1 MMISSARAAHQ
12 PGQALRAAIAGDRAQ
27 LDLGQAENGVRA
39 GQPKGAGHR
48 QFGTTAKG
56 IAVDKRHR
64 CDVRQSSRENTACPG
79 WLARLARHHMTVFG
93 LIVVI
98 VVIAP
103 QFLYPVF
110 VMKLLCFA
118 LFSMGLNLMLGFG
131 GLLSFGH
138 AAFFGGAAHASAH
151 AAKVWSLPPELAIA
165 FAVLVAAA
173 MCAVFGF
180 LAIKSRGI
188 YFAMITLAF
197 AQMVYFYAL
206 QSPGTGGEDGLQ
218 SIPRNA
224 LFGVV
229 DISSDGAFHW
239 LVAAVFLAGIL
250 FVYRVIHSPFGEVLR
265 GIRENEQR
273 MISLGYQVQHYKL
286 VTFVISAAV
295 SGLAGGTKA
304 LVFHLASL
312 VDVHWTMSGEVVLMT
327 LIGGMGTI
335 FGPIVGASV
344 IAAMQNYLA
353 NLGSLVLIVQGLV
366 FVVCVLAFRE
376 GIVGVLAKW
385 LKTRL

>member
-1 MMISSARAAHQ
+1 MIVF
-12 PGQALRAAIAGDRAQ
+12 ALI
-27 LDLGQAENGVRA
+27 
-39 GQPKGAGHR
+39 
-48 QFGTTAKG
+48 
-56 IAVDKRHR
+56 
-64 CDVRQSSRENTACPG
+64 
-79 WLARLARHHMTVFG
+79 G
-93 LIVVI
+93 LF

-118 LFSMGLNLMLGFG
+118 LFAMAFNLMLGFG

-138 AAFFGGAAHASAH
+138 AAFFGGAAYAAGY
-151 AAKVWSLPPELAIA
+151 AAKVWGWPPELAIA
-165 FAVLVAAA
+165 FAVLVAAVMGA
-173 MCAVFGF
+173 AFGF

-206 QSPGTGGEDGLQ
+206 QAPITGGEDGMQ

-224 LFGVV
+224 LFGLVDMSGDGPFYWMVV
-229 DISSDGAFHW
+229 VIFIIG
-239 LVAAVFLAGIL
+239 VL
-250 FVYRVIHSPFGEVLR
+250 FMYRVIHSPFGEVLK
-265 GIRENEQR
+265 GIRENEPR
-273 MISLGYQVQHYKL
+273 MISLGYQVQRYKL
-286 VTFVISAAV
+286 LTFVISAAL

-335 FGPIVGASV
+335 FGPIVGATV
-344 IAAMQNYLA
+344 IVTMQNYLA
-353 NLGSLVLIVQGLV
+353 NLGSLVLIIQGAV
-366 FVVCVLAFRE
+366 FIVCVLTFRE
-376 GIVGVLAKW
+376 GIVGVIAKW

>member
-1 MMISSARAAHQ
+1 MSK
-12 PGQALRAAIAGDRAQ
+12 
-27 LDLGQAENGVRA
+27 QAETSNR
-39 GQPKGAGHR
+39 
-48 QFGTTAKG
+48 
-56 IAVDKRHR
+56 
-64 CDVRQSSRENTACPG
+64 NTAIQQGRLPSNTR
-79 WLARLARHHMTVFG
+79 ARMTRHHMVIFALIG
-93 LIVVI
+93 LF

-118 LFSMGLNLMLGFG
+118 LFAMAFNLMLGFG

-138 AAFFGGAAHASAH
+138 AAFFGSAAYAAGH
-151 AAKVWSLPPELAIA
+151 AAKVWGWPPELAIA
-165 FAVLVAAA
+165 FAVLVAALMGA
-173 MCAVFGF
+173 AFGF

-206 QSPGTGGEDGLQ
+206 QAPITGGEDGMQ

-224 LFGVV
+224 LFGLADMSEDGPFYWMVV
-229 DISSDGAFHW
+229 
-239 LVAAVFLAGIL
+239 AVFFIGIL
-250 FVYRVIHSPFGEVLR
+250 FMYRVIHSPFGEVLK
-265 GIRENEQR
+265 GIRENEPR
-273 MISLGYQVQHYKL
+273 MISLGYQVQRYKL
-286 VTFVISAAV
+286 MTFVISAGL

-335 FGPIVGASV
+335 FGPIVGAAV
-344 IAAMQNYLA
+344 IVAMQNYLA
-353 NLGSLVLIVQGLV
+353 NLGSLVLIIQGAV
-366 FVVCVLAFRE
+366 FIVCVLTFRE
-376 GIVGVLAKW
+376 GIVGVIAKW

>member
-1 MMISSARAAHQ
+1 M
-12 PGQALRAAIAGDRAQ
+12 
-27 LDLGQAENGVRA
+27 
-39 GQPKGAGHR
+39 
-48 QFGTTAKG
+48 T
-56 IAVDKRHR
+56 
-64 CDVRQSSRENTACPG
+64 
-79 WLARLARHHMTVFG
+79 RHHMIVFALIG
-93 LIVVI
+93 LF

-118 LFSMGLNLMLGFG
+118 LFAMAFNLMLGFG

-138 AAFFGGAAHASAH
+138 AAFFGGAAYAAGY
-151 AAKVWSLPPELAIA
+151 AAKVWGWPPELAIA
-165 FAVLVAAA
+165 FAVLVAAVMGA
-173 MCAVFGF
+173 AFGF

-206 QSPGTGGEDGLQ
+206 QAPITGGEDGMQ

-224 LFGVV
+224 LFGLVDMSGDGPFYWMVV
-229 DISSDGAFHW
+229 VIFIIG
-239 LVAAVFLAGIL
+239 VL
-250 FVYRVIHSPFGEVLR
+250 FMYRVIHSPFGEVLK
-265 GIRENEQR
+265 GIRENEPR
-273 MISLGYQVQHYKL
+273 MISLGYQVQRYKL
-286 VTFVISAAV
+286 LTFVISAAL

-335 FGPIVGASV
+335 FGPIVGATV
-344 IAAMQNYLA
+344 IVTMQNYLA
-353 NLGSLVLIVQGLV
+353 NLGSLVLIIQGAV
-366 FVVCVLAFRE
+366 FIVCVLTFRE
-376 GIVGVLAKW
+376 GIVGVIAKW

>member
-1 MMISSARAAHQ
+1 MSHHIE
-12 PGQALRAAIAGDRAQ
+12 PTTPTQ
-27 LDLGQAENGVRA
+27 LQGKTGGR
-39 GQPKGAGHR
+39 R
-48 QFGTTAKG
+48 RT
-56 IAVDKRHR
+56 
-64 CDVRQSSRENTACPG
+64 
-79 WLARLARHHMTVFG
+79 ARHHMFVFA
-93 LIVVI
+93 LIAAL

-110 VMKLLCFA
+110 VMKFLCFA
-118 LFSMGLNLMLGFG
+118 LFAMAFNLMLGFG

-138 AAFFGGAAHASAH
+138 AAFFGGAAYATGH
-151 AAKVWSLPPELAIA
+151 AAKVWGWPPELAIG
-165 FAVLVAAA
+165 FAVLVAAV
-173 MCAVFGF
+173 MGAVFGF

-206 QSPGTGGEDGLQ
+206 QSPITGGEDGLQ
-218 SIPRNA
+218 SIPRNS
-224 LFGVV
+224 LFGLV
-229 DISSDGAFHW
+229 DLSSDRVFYW
-239 LVAAVFLAGIL
+239 LVAAIFMAGIF
-250 FVYRVIHSPFGEVLR
+250 FVYRVIHSPFGEVLK

-273 MISLGYQVQHYKL
+273 MISLGYQVQRYKL
-286 VTFVISAAV
+286 VTFIISAAL

-327 LIGGMGTI
+327 LIGGLGSI
-335 FGPIVGASV
+335 FGPIVGAGV
-344 IAAMQNYLA
+344 VVAMQNYLA
-353 NLGSLVLIVQGLV
+353 DLGSLVLIIQGMV
-366 FVVCVLAFRE
+366 FIVCVLVFRE

>member
-1 MMISSARAAHQ
+1 MTQQTESTTPAQTQHKSSGRN
-12 PGQALRAAIAGDRAQ
+12 R
-27 LDLGQAENGVRA
+27 
-39 GQPKGAGHR
+39 
-48 QFGTTAKG
+48 TT
-56 IAVDKRHR
+56 
-64 CDVRQSSRENTACPG
+64 
-79 WLARLARHHMTVFG
+79 RHHMIAFG
-93 LIVVI
+93 LIAAF

-118 LFSMGLNLMLGFG
+118 LFAMAFNLMLGFG

-138 AAFFGGAAHASAH
+138 AAFFGGAAYAAGH
-151 AAKVWSLPPELAIA
+151 AAKVWGWPPELAIA
-165 FAVLVAAA
+165 FAVLVGAA
-173 MCAVFGF
+173 MGAAFGY

-206 QSPGTGGEDGLQ
+206 QSPVTGGEDGLQ
-218 SIPRNA
+218 SIPRNS
-224 LFGVV
+224 LFGLV
-229 DISSDGAFHW
+229 DLSSDGAFYW
-239 LVAAVFLAGIL
+239 LVAVIFMIGIL
-250 FVYRVIHSPFGEVLR
+250 FVYRVIHSPFGEVLK

-273 MISLGYQVQHYKL
+273 MISLGYQVQRYKL
-286 VTFVISAAV
+286 VTFIISAAL

-335 FGPIVGASV
+335 FGPIIGAGV
-344 IAAMQNYLA
+344 IVAMQNYLA
-353 NLGSLVLIVQGLV
+353 DLGSLVLIVQGLV
-366 FVVCVLAFRE
+366 FIVCVLTFRE
-376 GIVGVLAKW
+376 GIIGVLAKW

>member
-1 MMISSARAAHQ
+1 MSHPIKPATSARPLDHTD
-12 PGQALRAAIAGDRAQ
+12 DRART
-27 LDLGQAENGVRA
+27 L
-39 GQPKGAGHR
+39 
-48 QFGTTAKG
+48 
-56 IAVDKRHR
+56 
-64 CDVRQSSRENTACPG
+64 
-79 WLARLARHHMTVFG
+79 RHHMIAFG
-93 LIVVI
+93 LIVAFVI
-98 VVIAP
+98 IAP

-110 VMKLLCFA
+110 AMKLLCFA
-118 LFSMGLNLMLGFG
+118 LFALAFNLMLGFG
-131 GLLSFGH
+131 GLLSLGH
-138 AAFFGGAAHASAH
+138 AAFFGGAAYAAGH
-151 AAKVWSLPPELAIA
+151 AAKVWGWPPELAIA
-165 FAVLVAAA
+165 FAVLVAAVMGA
-173 MCAVFGF
+173 AFGF

-206 QSPGTGGEDGLQ
+206 QSPVTGGEDGLQ

-229 DISSDGAFHW
+229 DLSSDRAFYW
-239 LVAAVFLAGIL
+239 LVAAIFVAGIL
-250 FVYRVIHSPFGEVLR
+250 IVYRVVHSPFGEVLK

-273 MISLGYQVQHYKL
+273 MISLGFQVQRYKL
-286 VTFVISAAV
+286 VMFIISAAL

-335 FGPIVGASV
+335 FGPIIGAGV
-344 IAAMQNYLA
+344 IVAMQNYLA

-366 FVVCVLAFRE
+366 FIVCVLTFRE

>member
-1 MMISSARAAHQ
+1 MIA
-12 PGQALRAAIAGDRAQ
+12 
-27 LDLGQAENGVRA
+27 
-39 GQPKGAGHR
+39 
-48 QFGTTAKG
+48 
-56 IAVDKRHR
+56 
-64 CDVRQSSRENTACPG
+64 
-79 WLARLARHHMTVFG
+79 FG
-93 LIVVI
+93 LIAAF

-118 LFSMGLNLMLGFG
+118 LFAMAFNLMLGFG

-138 AAFFGGAAHASAH
+138 AAFFGGAAYAAGH
-151 AAKVWSLPPELAIA
+151 AAKVWGWPPELAIA
-165 FAVLVAAA
+165 FAVLVGAA
-173 MCAVFGF
+173 MGAAFGY

-206 QSPGTGGEDGLQ
+206 QSPVTGGEDGLQ
-218 SIPRNA
+218 SIPRNS
-224 LFGVV
+224 LFGLV
-229 DISSDGAFHW
+229 DLSSDGAFYW
-239 LVAAVFLAGIL
+239 LVAVIFMIGIL
-250 FVYRVIHSPFGEVLR
+250 FVYRVIHSPFGEVLK

-273 MISLGYQVQHYKL
+273 MISLGYQVQRYKL
-286 VTFVISAAV
+286 VTFIISAAL

-335 FGPIVGASV
+335 FGPIIGAGV
-344 IAAMQNYLA
+344 IVAMQNYLA
-353 NLGSLVLIVQGLV
+353 DLGSLVLIVQGLV
-366 FVVCVLAFRE
+366 FIVCVLTFRE

>member
-1 MMISSARAAHQ
+1 MSHHIE
-12 PGQALRAAIAGDRAQ
+12 P
-27 LDLGQAENGVRA
+27 
-39 GQPKGAGHR
+39 
-48 QFGTTAKG
+48 TTPTQMQGKTG
-56 IAVDKRHR
+56 GRR
-64 CDVRQSSRENTACPG
+64 RT
-79 WLARLARHHMTVFG
+79 ARHHMFAFA
-93 LIVVI
+93 LIAAL

-110 VMKLLCFA
+110 VMKFLCFA
-118 LFSMGLNLMLGFG
+118 LFAMAFNLMLGFG

-138 AAFFGGAAHASAH
+138 AAFFGGAAYATGH
-151 AAKVWSLPPELAIA
+151 AAKVWGWPPELAIG
-165 FAVLVAAA
+165 FAVLVAAV
-173 MCAVFGF
+173 MGAVFGF

-206 QSPGTGGEDGLQ
+206 QSPITGGEDGLQ
-218 SIPRNA
+218 SIPRNS
-224 LFGVV
+224 LFGLV
-229 DISSDGAFHW
+229 DLSSDRVFYW
-239 LVAAVFLAGIL
+239 LVAAIFMAGIF
-250 FVYRVIHSPFGEVLR
+250 FVYRVIHSPFGEVLK

-273 MISLGYQVQHYKL
+273 MISLGYQVQRYKL
-286 VTFVISAAV
+286 VTFIISAAL

-327 LIGGMGTI
+327 LIGGLGSI
-335 FGPIVGASV
+335 FGPIVGAGV
-344 IAAMQNYLA
+344 VVAMQNYLA
-353 NLGSLVLIVQGLV
+353 DLGSLVLIIQGMV
-366 FVVCVLAFRE
+366 FIVCVLVFRE

>member
-1 MMISSARAAHQ
+1 MSKQAETTNRTTVIHQSRPPSDARA
-12 PGQALRAAIAGDRAQ
+12 RM
-27 LDLGQAENGVRA
+27 
-39 GQPKGAGHR
+39 
-48 QFGTTAKG
+48 T
-56 IAVDKRHR
+56 
-64 CDVRQSSRENTACPG
+64 
-79 WLARLARHHMTVFG
+79 RHHMIIFALIG
-93 LIVVI
+93 LF

-118 LFSMGLNLMLGFG
+118 LFAMAFNLMLGFG

-138 AAFFGGAAHASAH
+138 AAFFGGAAYAAGH
-151 AAKVWSLPPELAIA
+151 AAKVWGWPPELAIA
-165 FAVLVAAA
+165 FAVLVAAIMGA
-173 MCAVFGF
+173 AFGF

-206 QSPGTGGEDGLQ
+206 QAPITGGEDGMQ

-224 LFGVV
+224 LFGLVDMSEDGPFYWMVV
-229 DISSDGAFHW
+229 AIF
-239 LVAAVFLAGIL
+239 FIGIL
-250 FVYRVIHSPFGEVLR
+250 FMYRVIHSPFGEVLK
-265 GIRENEQR
+265 GIRENEPR
-273 MISLGYQVQHYKL
+273 MISLGYQVQRYKL
-286 VTFVISAAV
+286 LTFVISAAL

-335 FGPIVGASV
+335 FGPIVGATV
-344 IAAMQNYLA
+344 IVTMQNYLA
-353 NLGSLVLIVQGLV
+353 NLGSLVLIIQGAV
-366 FVVCVLAFRE
+366 FIVCVLTFRE
-376 GIVGVLAKW
+376 GIVGVIAKW
-385 LKTRL
+385 LKTRM

>member
-1 MMISSARAAHQ
+1 MSK
-12 PGQALRAAIAGDRAQ
+12 
-27 LDLGQAENGVRA
+27 QAETSN
-39 GQPKGAGHR
+39 Q
-48 QFGTTAKG
+48 
-56 IAVDKRHR
+56 
-64 CDVRQSSRENTACPG
+64 NTAIHQGRLPSNTR
-79 WLARLARHHMTVFG
+79 ARMTRHHMVIFALIG
-93 LIVVI
+93 LF

-118 LFSMGLNLMLGFG
+118 LFAMAFNLMLGFG

-138 AAFFGGAAHASAH
+138 AAFFGSAAYAAGH
-151 AAKVWSLPPELAIA
+151 AAKVWGWPPELAIA
-165 FAVLVAAA
+165 FAVLVAALMGA
-173 MCAVFGF
+173 AFGF

-206 QSPGTGGEDGLQ
+206 QAPITGGEDGMQ

-224 LFGVV
+224 LFGLVDMSEDGPFYWMVV
-229 DISSDGAFHW
+229 
-239 LVAAVFLAGIL
+239 AVFFIGIL
-250 FVYRVIHSPFGEVLR
+250 FMYRVIHSPFGEVLK
-265 GIRENEQR
+265 GIRENEPR
-273 MISLGYQVQHYKL
+273 MISLGYQVQRYKL
-286 VTFVISAAV
+286 MTFVISAGL

-335 FGPIVGASV
+335 FGPIVGAAV
-344 IAAMQNYLA
+344 IVAMQNYLA
-353 NLGSLVLIVQGLV
+353 NLGSLVLIIQGAV
-366 FVVCVLAFRE
+366 FIVCVLTFRE
-376 GIVGVLAKW
+376 GIVGVIAKW

>member
-1 MMISSARAAHQ
+1 M
-12 PGQALRAAIAGDRAQ
+12 
-27 LDLGQAENGVRA
+27 
-39 GQPKGAGHR
+39 
-48 QFGTTAKG
+48 T
-56 IAVDKRHR
+56 
-64 CDVRQSSRENTACPG
+64 
-79 WLARLARHHMTVFG
+79 RHHMIIFALIG
-93 LIVVI
+93 LF

-118 LFSMGLNLMLGFG
+118 LFAMAFNLMLGFG

-138 AAFFGGAAHASAH
+138 AAFFGGAAYAAGH
-151 AAKVWSLPPELAIA
+151 AAKVWGWPPELAIA
-165 FAVLVAAA
+165 FAVLVAAVMGA
-173 MCAVFGF
+173 AFGF

-206 QSPGTGGEDGLQ
+206 QAPITGGEDGMQ

-224 LFGVV
+224 LFGLVNMSEDGPFYWMVV
-229 DISSDGAFHW
+229 AIFII
-239 LVAAVFLAGIL
+239 GIL
-250 FVYRVIHSPFGEVLR
+250 FMYRVIHSPFGEVLK
-265 GIRENEQR
+265 GIRENEPR
-273 MISLGYQVQHYKL
+273 MISLGYQVQRYKL
-286 VTFVISAAV
+286 LTFVISAAL

-335 FGPIVGASV
+335 FGPIVGATV
-344 IAAMQNYLA
+344 IVTMQNYLA
-353 NLGSLVLIVQGLV
+353 NLGSLVLIIQGAV
-366 FVVCVLAFRE
+366 FIVCVLTFRE
-376 GIVGVLAKW
+376 GIVGVIAKW
-385 LKTRL
+385 FKTRL

>member
-1 MMISSARAAHQ
+1 MSKQAETTNRTTAIHQSRPPSDARA
-12 PGQALRAAIAGDRAQ
+12 RM
-27 LDLGQAENGVRA
+27 
-39 GQPKGAGHR
+39 
-48 QFGTTAKG
+48 T
-56 IAVDKRHR
+56 
-64 CDVRQSSRENTACPG
+64 
-79 WLARLARHHMTVFG
+79 RHHMIIFALIG
-93 LIVVI
+93 LF

-118 LFSMGLNLMLGFG
+118 LFAMAFNLMLGFG

-138 AAFFGGAAHASAH
+138 AAFFGGAAYAAGH
-151 AAKVWSLPPELAIA
+151 AAKVWGWPPELAIA
-165 FAVLVAAA
+165 FAVLVAAVMGA
-173 MCAVFGF
+173 AFGF

-206 QSPGTGGEDGLQ
+206 QAPITGGEDGMQ

-224 LFGVV
+224 LFGLVDMSEDGPFYWMVV
-229 DISSDGAFHW
+229 AIFII
-239 LVAAVFLAGIL
+239 GIL
-250 FVYRVIHSPFGEVLR
+250 FMYRVIHSPFGEVLK
-265 GIRENEQR
+265 GIRENEPR
-273 MISLGYQVQHYKL
+273 MISLGYQVQRYKL
-286 VTFVISAAV
+286 LTFVISAAL

-335 FGPIVGASV
+335 FGPIVGATV
-344 IAAMQNYLA
+344 IVTMQNYLA
-353 NLGSLVLIVQGLV
+353 NLGSLVLIIQGAV
-366 FVVCVLAFRE
+366 FIVCVLTFRE
-376 GIVGVLAKW
+376 GIVGVIAKW
-385 LKTRL
+385 FKTRL

>member
-1 MMISSARAAHQ
+1 M
-12 PGQALRAAIAGDRAQ
+12 
-27 LDLGQAENGVRA
+27 
-39 GQPKGAGHR
+39 
-48 QFGTTAKG
+48 T
-56 IAVDKRHR
+56 
-64 CDVRQSSRENTACPG
+64 
-79 WLARLARHHMTVFG
+79 RHHMIIFALIG
-93 LIVVI
+93 LF

-118 LFSMGLNLMLGFG
+118 LFAMAFNLMLGFG

-138 AAFFGGAAHASAH
+138 AAFFGGAAYAAGH
-151 AAKVWSLPPELAIA
+151 AAKVWGWPPELAIA
-165 FAVLVAAA
+165 FAVLVAAVMGA
-173 MCAVFGF
+173 AFGF

-206 QSPGTGGEDGLQ
+206 QAPITGGEDGMQ

-224 LFGVV
+224 LFGLVDMSEDGPFYWMVV
-229 DISSDGAFHW
+229 AIFII
-239 LVAAVFLAGIL
+239 GIL
-250 FVYRVIHSPFGEVLR
+250 FMYRVIHSPFGEVLK
-265 GIRENEQR
+265 GIRENEPR
-273 MISLGYQVQHYKL
+273 MISLGYQVQRYKL
-286 VTFVISAAV
+286 LTFVISAAL

-335 FGPIVGASV
+335 FGPIVGATV
-344 IAAMQNYLA
+344 IVTMQNYLA
-353 NLGSLVLIVQGLV
+353 NLGSLVLIIQGAV
-366 FVVCVLAFRE
+366 FIVCVLTFRE
-376 GIVGVLAKW
+376 GIVGVIAKW
-385 LKTRL
+385 FKTRL

>member
-1 MMISSARAAHQ
+1 MFVFALIAA
-12 PGQALRAAIAGDRAQ
+12 L
-27 LDLGQAENGVRA
+27 
-39 GQPKGAGHR
+39 
-48 QFGTTAKG
+48 
-56 IAVDKRHR
+56 
-64 CDVRQSSRENTACPG
+64 
-79 WLARLARHHMTVFG
+79 
-93 LIVVI
+93 

-110 VMKLLCFA
+110 VMKFLCFA
-118 LFSMGLNLMLGFG
+118 LFAMAFNLMLGFG

-138 AAFFGGAAHASAH
+138 AAFFGGAAYATGH
-151 AAKVWSLPPELAIA
+151 AAKVWGWPPELAIG
-165 FAVLVAAA
+165 FAVLVAAV
-173 MCAVFGF
+173 MGAVFGF

-206 QSPGTGGEDGLQ
+206 QSPITGGEDGLQ
-218 SIPRNA
+218 SIPRNS
-224 LFGVV
+224 LFGLV
-229 DISSDGAFHW
+229 DLSSDRVFYW
-239 LVAAVFLAGIL
+239 LVAAIFMAGIF
-250 FVYRVIHSPFGEVLR
+250 FVYRVIHSPFGEVLK

-273 MISLGYQVQHYKL
+273 MISLGYQVQRYKL
-286 VTFVISAAV
+286 VTFIISAAL

-327 LIGGMGTI
+327 LIGGLGSI
-335 FGPIVGASV
+335 FGPIVGAGV
-344 IAAMQNYLA
+344 VVAMQNYLA
-353 NLGSLVLIVQGLV
+353 DLGSLVLIIQGMV
-366 FVVCVLAFRE
+366 FIVCVLVFRE

>member
-1 MMISSARAAHQ
+1 MSGKA
-12 PGQALRAAIAGDRAQ
+12 QASIQSQSL
-27 LDLGQAENGVRA
+27 
-39 GQPKGAGHR
+39 PKG
-48 QFGTTAKG
+48 KSSM
-56 IAVDKRHR
+56 
-64 CDVRQSSRENTACPG
+64 VRYH
-79 WLARLARHHMTVFG
+79 LAAFG
-93 LIVVI
+93 LIAAFM
-98 VVIAP
+98 VIAP

-118 LFSMGLNLMLGFG
+118 LFASAFNLMLGFG

-138 AAFFGGAAHASAH
+138 AAFFGGAGYAAGH
-151 AAKVWSLPPELAIA
+151 AAKMWGWPPEVAIA
-165 FAVLVAAA
+165 FAVLVTIGMGAA
-173 MCAVFGF
+173 FGF

-188 YFAMITLAF
+188 YFAMITLSF

-206 QSPGTGGEDGLQ
+206 QVPVTGGEDGLQ

-224 LFGVV
+224 LFGLV
-229 DISSDGAFHW
+229 DMNDDHNFYW
-239 LVAAVFLAGIL
+239 MVAAIFTIGFL
-250 FVYRVIHSPFGEVLR
+250 FVYRVIHSPFGEVLK

-273 MISLGYQVQHYKL
+273 MISLGYQVQRYKL
-286 VTFVISAAV
+286 MTFIISAAV

-335 FGPIVGASV
+335 FGPMVGAAV
-344 IAAMQNYLA
+344 IVTMQNYLA
-353 NLGSLVLIVQGLV
+353 NLGSLVLIIQGMV
-366 FVVCVLAFRE
+366 FIVCVLTFRE

-385 LKTRL
+385 MKTRL